1 MGEAKTSFLIKHMM
15 NLGNLANW
23 PNANVINTA
32 LVTEFIPEICKVPYD
47 YLFRDDPVAMAE
59 CTLLVHEY
67 LHLDLLIA
75 NLDVYNFEAEAM
87 GVDIKFYKDHCPDFD
102 RDSYFIKDEK
112 DLDKIKYRGL
122 DTGRFPYL
130 IKYCQAYKKYTGVDS
145 FPTFSAPW
153 TLAGNLYGLDNL
165 VVEAYTNPEF
175 VEEFLR
181 RLVDDFQVPMLKDMN
196 QAVPG
201 MREVSLVD
209 AFATIPMID
218 VSIIEKFIKPALERL
233 MEKLDLPGMPLLDT
247 AFFGSALLTEEDRR
261 KFEDFVVWA
270 NGRFFCSD
278 PDAAVL
284 TPEYARKRANEYGL
298 PLQTGVDAKLLQF
311 GTVQEVIDTV
321 KHYVLAGKNGP
332 TPCIFFFN
340 NIAPNVPMENVWA
353 AIHTLEIYGAPGADE
368 NTPYTEPD
376 FLPFEEF
383 LKNKMQ
389 NNTEGYTFDW
399 LKKSGYKDLLQ

>member
-75 NLDVYNFEAEAM
+75 N
-87 GVDIKFYKDHCPDFD
+87 
-102 RDSYFIKDEK
+102 
-112 DLDKIKYRGL
+112 L

-201 MREVSLVD
+201 MRELSLVD

-233 MEKLDLPGMPLLDT
+233 MEQLDLPGMPLLDT

-332 TPCIFFFN
+332 TPCIFFN

-353 AIHTLEIYGAPGADE
+353 AIHTLEIYGAPGAYE